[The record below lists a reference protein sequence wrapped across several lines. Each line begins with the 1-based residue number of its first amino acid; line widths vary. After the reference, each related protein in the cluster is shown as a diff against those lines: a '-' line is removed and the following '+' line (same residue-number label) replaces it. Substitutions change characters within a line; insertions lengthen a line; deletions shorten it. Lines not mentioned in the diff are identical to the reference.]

1 MIFYFCYSISFKSLF
16 LFILK
21 AFYVGSISALS
32 VFQNRKLQFTLIM
45 KIEALCTS
53 FSDFVFRL
61 PSKHVAGDPVV
72 RDCRKGKNFYCR
84 YYSKSTTLIDC
95 VEKKQKQGDSCLS
108 LASLRALTVQKKKNM
123 GHYMSTIISACT
135 LAQYFLLQL
144 QGILQLYNH
153 KPFRSSSIS
162 LCFREIKR
170 KNSYF
175 CLYIKTRKK
184 MK

>member
-72 RDCRKGKNFYCR
+72 RDCRKGKNFYCK
-84 YYSKSTTLIDC
+84 YYSKSTTVIDC
-95 VEKKQKQGDSCLS
+95 VEEKQKQGDSCLS
-108 LASLRALTVQKKKNM
+108 LASLRALTVQKKKIWV
-123 GHYMSTIISACT
+123 TICPQS
-135 LAQYFLLQL
+135 FLPVHLL
-144 QGILQLYNH
+144 
-153 KPFRSSSIS
+153 SIS
-162 LCFREIKR
+162 YYSCKVYSSYITINLLGEAQLVYVLEKLRGKTHTFAYISRLGR
-170 KNSYF
+170 K
-175 CLYIKTRKK
+175 
-184 MK
+184 